1 MKKYY
6 YAGAVRVAMRTGTSL
21 GTVNYLLSD
30 HLGSQ
35 ALTLTSAGA
44 RLNTNT
50 ELRYM
55 PYGAARYTAQTTPT
69 TFNFTGQRKDSGSG
83 LLFYNA
89 RWYDPVIGRFLAA
102 DTIVPQPGNP
112 QSLNRYSYALNNP
125 LGAVDRTGHWP
136 EWVNN
141 TFSYAMGAASQ
152 YLNNVSLGA
161 FAALAV
167 HGDLSLI
174 ENESYQQGRELGAMV
189 SDAQAKF
196 EIATGIGMAAAG
208 TAAIAPT
215 LGGGGVCALATA
227 GVCALPAGGALVAEG
242 AMVAGG
248 GALAGHGTGVLLY
261 AKSHPVERMTDLQ
274 KHGRPG
280 SNVAQNKQF
289 RGAVQSVEQDLGRKL
304 TRDEVQELHEA
315 VHELGNP
322 GFDDIVNLAH
332 DLFGGK

>member
-1 MKKYY
+1 MNNAFGYTM
-6 YAGAVRVAMRTGTSL
+6 GAV
-21 GTVNYLLSD
+21 
-30 HLGSQ
+30 
-35 ALTLTSAGA
+35 
-44 RLNTNT
+44 
-50 ELRYM
+50 
-55 PYGAARYTAQTTPT
+55 
-69 TFNFTGQRKDSGSG
+69 
-83 LLFYNA
+83 
-89 RWYDPVIGRFLAA
+89 
-102 DTIVPQPGNP
+102 
-112 QSLNRYSYALNNP
+112 
-125 LGAVDRTGHWP
+125 
-136 EWVNN
+136 
-141 TFSYAMGAASQ
+141 SQ

-167 HGDLSLI
+167 HSDLSLI
-174 ENESYQQGRELGAMV
+174 ENESYQQGRELGAMA

-215 LGGGGVCALATA
+215 LGSGGVCALATA

-248 GALAGHGTGVLLY
+248 GVLAGHGTGVLLY
-261 AKSHPVERMTDLQ
+261 AKSHPIERMTDLQ

-289 RGAVQSVEQDLGRKL
+289 KGAVQSVEQDLGRKL

>member
-1 MKKYY
+1 M
-6 YAGAVRVAMRTGTSL
+6 
-21 GTVNYLLSD
+21 
-30 HLGSQ
+30 
-35 ALTLTSAGA
+35 
-44 RLNTNT
+44 
-50 ELRYM
+50 
-55 PYGAARYTAQTTPT
+55 
-69 TFNFTGQRKDSGSG
+69 
-83 LLFYNA
+83 
-89 RWYDPVIGRFLAA
+89 
-102 DTIVPQPGNP
+102 
-112 QSLNRYSYALNNP
+112 
-125 LGAVDRTGHWP
+125 
-136 EWVNN
+136 NN

-261 AKSHPVERMTDLQ
+261 AKSHPVESKTFENKSGQRQVVNGEKIGVDWEATGKEGRVHVQVGTRKFYIDDPSDLSALPKHLQ
-274 KHGRPG
+274 KDRWLQDEIRKRFE
-280 SNVAQNKQF
+280 NLQEYLNK
-289 RGAVQSVEQDLGRKL
+289 
-304 TRDEVQELHEA
+304 
-315 VHELGNP
+315 
-322 GFDDIVNLAH
+322 
-332 DLFGGK
+332 